1 MTICFYTYIVLFQ
14 MTTVTEILIYMS
26 ILSGYAWS
34 YQHKPR
40 DKQ

>member
-1 MTICFYTYIVLFQ
+1 MFLYLFVLFL